1 MAMRKYV
8 VDPILYNELVSYDG
22 LCYIQYRHFTL
33 ASLYNS
39 ITNGKVFV
47 INNIHH
53 KGGDHM
59 TDQYPDDYT
68 DDYPDD
74 EPDDEPYYDPNE
86 PDDPSEDPDY
96 IQSQAEDSDSSSWG

>member
-1 MAMRKYV
+1 MQKYV

-59 TDQYPDDYT
+59 TDQCISYVDHYPGYPDD
-68 DDYPDD
+68 
-74 EPDDEPYYDPNE
+74 
-86 PDDPSEDPDY
+86 PDDPYDLNNLEDPY
-96 IQSQAEDSDSSSWG
+96 NPNEGL